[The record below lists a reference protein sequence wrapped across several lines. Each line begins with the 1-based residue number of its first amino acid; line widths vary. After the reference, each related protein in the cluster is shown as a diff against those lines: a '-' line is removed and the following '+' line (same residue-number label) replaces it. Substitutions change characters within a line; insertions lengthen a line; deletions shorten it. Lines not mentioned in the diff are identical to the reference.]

1 MATAAAS
8 AKTAMRDSIRD
19 GVDVLAA
26 QAEEF
31 AAGLAGPPWLTR
43 LRRDGLAAFTKAGFP
58 SLHAEDW
65 RYTNLLPLARTIFG
79 LAPREVTIA
88 ERTQAV
94 ELEARLGT
102 LGLSSPG
109 PRLVFVN
116 GRLVRRTAQTLP
128 PEILFENLATVLRL
142 APERVE
148 KALLTAPT
156 THPFVALNDAFLGTG
171 ALVHVGRGLTAPEA
185 LVVVHVSTSASATP
199 APLMSH
205 LRNLV
210 VLEENAAATVVE
222 VFLGSDELSFTNAVT
237 QAVLG
242 ENARLVH
249 VKVQLEG
256 AQAFHVGNLFLEHAR
271 GARSTSHVHSFGAAT
286 ARNEI
291 AATLSGEGSG
301 TELYGLFAATTGQ
314 HVECH
319 TLIDHAAPHATSLE
333 LYKGILDR
341 NGRGAFD
348 GTVIVRERA
357 VKTDARQTN
366 RNLILSDEA
375 LVDSKPQLEIHNNDV
390 RCSHGSTTG
399 RIDADAL
406 FYLRSRG
413 LSEGAAR
420 ALLTYAFGSEVVAKV
435 AATDVRALL
444 EDRLHAWLPLPQTVN
459 A

>member
-1 MATAAAS
+1 MATAKAAP
-8 AKTAMRDSIRD
+8 IRD
-19 GVDVLAA
+19 GVDVLVA
-26 QAEEF
+26 QADEF
-31 AAGLAGPPWLTR
+31 AAGRSGPPWLTK
-43 LRRDGLAAFTKAGFP
+43 LRRDGLAAFAKAGFP
-58 SLHAEDW
+58 SLSDEEW
-65 RYTNLLPLARTIFG
+65 RYTNLLPLARTVFG
-79 LAPREVTIA
+79 LAPRDVTIA

-102 LGLSSPG
+102 LGLSSPA
-109 PRLVFVN
+109 PRLAFVN
-116 GRLVRRTAQTLP
+116 GRLVRRSAHALP

-148 KALLTAPT
+148 RALVGAPVA
-156 THPFVALNDAFLGTG
+156 HPFVALNDAFLDTG
-171 ALVHVGRGLTAPEA
+171 ALVHVEKGVAAVQP
-185 LVVVHVSTSASATP
+185 LVVLHVSTSASGTP

-210 VLEENAAATVVE
+210 ILDEGASATVVE
-222 VFLGSDELSFTNAVT
+222 VFLGSDELCFTNAVT
-237 QAVLG
+237 QVVLG
-242 ENARLVH
+242 ENARLTH

-256 AQAFHVGNLFLEHAR
+256 RQAFHVGNLFLSHAR
-271 GARSTSHVHSFGAAT
+271 GSRSASHVHSFGGAT
-286 ARNEI
+286 VRSEI

-301 TELYGLFAATTGQ
+301 TELYGLFASTSGQ
-314 HVECH
+314 HVDCH
-319 TLIDHAAPHATSLE
+319 TVIDHVAPHADSLE
-333 LYKGILDR
+333 LYKGILDGA
-341 NGRGAFD
+341 GRAAFD
-348 GTVIVRERA
+348 GKIVVRPGA

-420 ALLTYAFGSEVVAKV
+420 ALLTYAFGSEVVTKV
-435 AATDVRALL
+435 GAPDVRAFL
-444 EDRLHAWLPLPQTVN
+444 EERLHAWLPVDRKVTP
-459 A
+459 

>member
-1 MATAAAS
+1 MA
-8 AKTAMRDSIRD
+8 RPVPIRD
-19 GVDVLAA
+19 GVDVLAT

-31 AAGLAGPPWLTR
+31 AAGLAGPPWLTK
-43 LRRDGLAAFTKAGFP
+43 LRRDGVAAFAKSGFP
-58 SLHAEDW
+58 PLNDEEW
-65 RYTNLLPLARTIFG
+65 RYTNLLPLARTVFG

-88 ERTQAV
+88 ERTQSV

-116 GRLVRRTAQTLP
+116 GRLVRRTAHTLP
-128 PEILFENLATVLRL
+128 PEILFENLATALRL

-148 KALLTAPT
+148 KLLVAAPAA
-156 THPFVALNDAFLGTG
+156 HPFVALNNAFLDTG
-171 ALVHVGRGLTAPEA
+171 ALVRIGKGLVAPDP
-185 LVVVHVSTSASATP
+185 LVVLHVSTSASGTP

-210 VLEENAAATVVE
+210 VLEENAQATVVE
-222 VFLGSDELSFTNAVT
+222 IFVGADELSFTNAVT

-242 ENARLVH
+242 EDARLTH

-256 AQAFHVGNLFLEHAR
+256 RLAFHVGNLMLSHAK
-271 GARSTSHVHSFGAAT
+271 GARSASHVHSFGGAT
-286 ARNEI
+286 VRNEI

-301 TELYGLFAATTGQ
+301 TELYGLFAAASGQ
-314 HVECH
+314 QVDCH
-319 TLIDHAAPHATSLE
+319 TVIDHAAPHADSVE
-333 LYKGILDR
+333 LYKGILDG

-348 GTVIVRERA
+348 GKVIVRAGA

-366 RNLILSDEA
+366 RNMILSNEA

-413 LSEGAAR
+413 LSETAAR
-420 ALLTYAFGSEVVAKV
+420 ALLTYAFGSEVVSKV
-435 AATDVRALL
+435 AASDVRALL
-444 EDRLHAWLPLPQTVN
+444 EDRLHAWLPAAQGVTP
-459 A
+459 

>member
-1 MATAAAS
+1 M
-8 AKTAMRDSIRD
+8 TAMAKAAPIRD

-26 QAEEF
+26 QAGEF
-31 AAGLAGPPWLTR
+31 ASGLAGPPWLTR
-43 LRRDGLAAFTKAGFP
+43 LRRDGLAAFVKAGFP
-58 SLHAEDW
+58 SLHDEDW
-65 RYTNLLPLARTIFG
+65 HYTNLLPLARTVFG
-79 LAPREVTIA
+79 LPPRDVTIA

-116 GRLVRRTAQTLP
+116 GRLVRRTAHTLP
-128 PEILFENLATVLRL
+128 TEILFENLATALRL

-148 KALLTAPT
+148 RELVAAPSA
-156 THPFVALNDAFLGTG
+156 HPFVALNDAFLDTG
-171 ALVHVGRGLTAPEA
+171 ALVRVGKGLTAPA
-185 LVVVHVSTSASATP
+185 PLFVVHLSTSASGTP

-210 VLEENAAATVVE
+210 VLEEGAAATVIE
-222 VFLGSDELSFTNAVT
+222 VFLGADELSFTNAVT

-242 ENARLVH
+242 ENARLTH

-256 AQAFHVGNLFLEHAR
+256 AQAFHVGNLFLAHAR
-271 GARSTSHVHSFGAAT
+271 GSRSVSHVYSFGAAT

-301 TELYGLFAATTGQ
+301 TELYGLFTAATGQ
-314 HVECH
+314 HADCH
-319 TLIDHAAPHATSLE
+319 TLIDHVAPHADSLE
-333 LYKGILDR
+333 LYKGILDGS
-341 NGRGAFD
+341 GRGAFD
-348 GTVIVRERA
+348 GKIVVRPGA

-420 ALLTYAFGSEVVAKV
+420 ALLTYAFGSDVVSKL
-435 AATDVRALL
+435 AAADVRAFL
-444 EDRLHAWLPLPQTVN
+444 EDRLHAWLPAEVVSS
-459 A
+459 

>member
-1 MATAAAS
+1 MARS
-8 AKTAMRDSIRD
+8 LPIRD
-19 GVDVLAA
+19 GVDVLRA

-31 AAGLAGPPWLTR
+31 ASGLAGPPWLTK
-43 LRRDGLAAFTKAGFP
+43 LRRDGITSFLKAGFP
-58 SLHAEDW
+58 SLKDEEW
-65 RYTNLLPLARTIFG
+65 RYTNLLPLARTVFG
-79 LAPREVTIA
+79 LAPRDVTIA

-94 ELEARLGT
+94 EMEARLGT

-116 GRLVRRTAQTLP
+116 GRLVRRTAHTLP
-128 PEILFENLATVLRL
+128 PEILFENLATALRL

-148 KALLTAPT
+148 KALVAARSE
-156 THPFVALNDAFLGTG
+156 HPFVALNDAFLDTG
-171 ALVHVGRGLTAPEA
+171 ALVRVGRGLAAPTP
-185 LVVVHVSTSASATP
+185 LVVVHLSTSASGTP

-210 VLEENAAATVVE
+210 VLEEDAQATVVE
-222 VFLGSDELSFTNAVT
+222 VYLGADELSFTNAVT

-242 ENARLVH
+242 ENARLTH
-249 VKVQLEG
+249 IKVQLEG
-256 AQAFHVGNLFLEHAR
+256 RQAFHIGNLFLSHAR
-271 GARSTSHVHSFGAAT
+271 GARSVSHVYSFGAAA

-301 TELYGLFAATTGQ
+301 TELYGLFAAASGQ
-314 HVECH
+314 QVDCH
-319 TLIDHAAPHATSLE
+319 TVIDHAAPRADSLE
-333 LYKGILDR
+333 LYKGVLDGS
-341 NGRGAFD
+341 GRGAFD
-348 GTVIVRERA
+348 GKVIVREGA

-366 RNLILSDEA
+366 RNLILSNEA

-399 RIDADAL
+399 RIDSDAL

-420 ALLTYAFGSEVVAKV
+420 ALLTYAFGSEVVSKV
-435 AATDVRALL
+435 AASDVKALL
-444 EDRLHAWLPLPQTVN
+444 EDRLHAWLPAAQAVTP
-459 A
+459 

>member
-1 MATAAAS
+1 MAKAAP
-8 AKTAMRDSIRD
+8 IRD

-26 QAEEF
+26 QAGEF
-31 AAGLAGPPWLTR
+31 GSGLAGPPWLTR
-43 LRRDGLAAFTKAGFP
+43 LRKAGLAAFSKAGFP
-58 SLHAEDW
+58 SLREEDW
-65 RYTNLLPLARTIFG
+65 RYTNLLPLARTVFG
-79 LAPREVTIA
+79 LAPRDVTIA

-116 GRLVRRTAQTLP
+116 GRLVRRTAHTLP
-128 PEILFENLATVLRL
+128 PEILFENLATALRL

-148 KALLTAPT
+148 RELVAAPSA
-156 THPFVALNDAFLGTG
+156 HPFVALNDAFLDTG
-171 ALVHVGRGLTAPEA
+171 ALVRVGKGLEAPQP
-185 LVVVHVSTSASATP
+185 LVVVHLSTSASGTP

-210 VLEENAAATVVE
+210 VLEEHAAATVVE
-222 VFLGSDELSFTNAVT
+222 IFLGADELSFTNAVT

-242 ENARLVH
+242 ENAKLTH

-256 AQAFHVGNLFLEHAR
+256 LQAFHVGNLFLSHAR
-271 GARSTSHVHSFGAAT
+271 GGRSVSHVYSFGAAT

-301 TELYGLFAATTGQ
+301 TELYGLFAAASGQ
-314 HVECH
+314 HVDCH
-319 TLIDHAAPHATSLE
+319 TLIDHAAPHADSVE
-333 LYKGILDR
+333 LYKGILDGT
-341 NGRGAFD
+341 GRGAFD
-348 GTVIVRERA
+348 GKIVVRAGA

-390 RCSHGSTTG
+390 RCTHGSTTG

-420 ALLTYAFGSEVVAKV
+420 ALLTYAFGSEVVSKL
-435 AATDVRALL
+435 AAADLRALL
-444 EDRLHAWLPLPQTVN
+444 EDRLHAWLPADKAVTT
-459 A
+459 